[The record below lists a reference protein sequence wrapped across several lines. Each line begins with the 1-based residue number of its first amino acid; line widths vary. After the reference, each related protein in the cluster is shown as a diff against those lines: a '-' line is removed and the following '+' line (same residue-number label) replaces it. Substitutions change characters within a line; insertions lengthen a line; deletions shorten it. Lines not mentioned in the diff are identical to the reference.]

1 MLRFLIVILLLIPF
15 DATAQEDAY
24 STPDDSMAV
33 RSDLVT
39 PALSFFL
46 PGFGQWV
53 SNQYGHAVT
62 YSGIALLGVG
72 YAGNA
77 SKDIDAYDKNNE
89 DTLSSKNIA
98 QRKMDFGFQT
108 YQAAGGYSLFHSF
121 RTAARYRQTH
131 NNQYKFL
138 ESDPEPIDL
147 AMAPFHFQFLKK
159 PTTFIPLLLG
169 AGLNYWIVHSS
180 TPDGWVKDSFRRE
193 DAAFTVGFSYNA
205 GTHEEAV
212 FRGWLMPTL
221 REYWMNDTWSN
232 GIQATAF
239 AAAHLNSTSMP
250 IAQLLLGWHFGSI
263 TQKNKWDM
271 REAIFIHAWW
281 DVFAFA
287 AQYHVK
293 KQDPK
298 NTSVARLNLP
308 PLTYAF

>member
-1 MLRFLIVILLLIPF
+1 MRSFLTVILLLISF
-15 DATAQEDAY
+15 NAMALEDAY
-24 STPDDSMAV
+24 STSDDNMAV

-39 PALSFFL
+39 PVLSFIV

-53 SNQYGHAVT
+53 SGQYGHAT
-62 YSGIALLGVG
+62 AYSGIALFGAG

-77 SKDIDAYDKNNE
+77 SKDIDEADKNNQ

-98 QRKMDFGFQT
+98 QRKMDLGFQT

-131 NNQYKFL
+131 NDQYKFL
-138 ESDPEPIDL
+138 ESDPQPADL

-159 PTTFIPLLLG
+159 PSTFIPLLLG
-169 AGLNYWIVHSS
+169 AGLNYWVINSS
-180 TPDGWVKDSFRRE
+180 PQDGWVKDSFRKE
-193 DAAFTVGFSYNA
+193 DAAFAASFSYNA

-232 GIQATAF
+232 GIQATVF
-239 AAAHLNSTSMP
+239 AAAHLSNTPMP
-250 IAQLLLGWHFGSI
+250 IAQLLLGWHFGSV
-263 TQKNKWDM
+263 TQHSKWDM

-287 AQYHVK
+287 AQYHIK

-298 NTSVARLNLP
+298 NPAVVKLNLP
-308 PLTYAF
+308 PFTYAF